1 MGRAIEMEKQ
11 LDNLTARLSTAED
24 ALSRVIEIVESL
36 EEKATKVKPVKK
48 EKKNVSKEK
57 ANDEGNGESSK

>member
-36 EEKATKVKPVKK
+36 EEKATKVKPV
-48 EKKNVSKEK
+48 
-57 ANDEGNGESSK
+57 